1 MPQGPLKYGIRW
13 DSAYTD
19 LDIELL
25 MVKNRGKF
33 QGEGN
38 GHYFH
43 YVAAMKLLWPD
54 LDFHRWTELAAK
66 ELTRKNHKIT
76 AFMGP
81 GSTGKTHEAAK
92 WGLIEYFADPEG
104 TCVLVSSTDIRGLKL
119 RIWGEIS
126 DLWQRA
132 IDRWPT
138 LKGHMLESRIAI
150 TTDAIEDGEFGD
162 RQIRDMRKAICG
174 IPCIQDKKYVGLA
187 KYHGIKQARLRLV
200 GDELALMGGAF
211 LKSIA
216 NLNNNADFQAVV
228 CFNPNDPLDPGGQV
242 AEPTDG
248 WQSHME
254 PEKTEVWD
262 CRFLKGRCINF
273 VGTDSPNF
281 DDPAQPN
288 RYPYLIGPKKI
299 EELVSAFG
307 KDSFEY
313 YSQGVGV
320 MKVGQLSHRVVTRDL
335 CRKNHALDL
344 PEWKD
349 TNRTRIYGLDAA
361 YGGDRCVGGW
371 AEFGEDP
378 DGKQIL
384 CFHRPR
390 IIHITTDDE
399 PENIIA
405 RGVKEDC
412 DGSEIVPE
420 NMFHDSTGR
429 GRLGTA
435 LSRVWSANTNPI
447 EFGGPATDRPVSLDI
462 YTTDKDT
469 RTRRLLLC
477 NEHYDRFVTE
487 LWFSVA
493 YAIEGGQIRGLP
505 EDVMDELCMRMW
517 KLKKGDK
524 KSVEPKSGTSENP
537 GMKER
542 TGRSPDLGDWAS
554 IVVEGARQRGF
565 QIARLGNNKVYTEGL
580 TWLTERANG
589 FRKLLKSKML
599 ATR

>member
-1 MPQGPLKYGIRW
+1 MIKYGLNW
-13 DSAYTD
+13 DANTTD
-19 LDIELL
+19 LDVELC
-25 MVKNRGKF
+25 MVRSGGKL
-33 QGEGN
+33 QGGGN
-38 GHYFH
+38 GLTFH
-43 YVAAMKLLWPD
+43 YKAAMALLWPE
-54 LDFHRWTELAAK
+54 LDFHRWSDLAAT
-66 ELTRKNHKIT
+66 ELTRPHHKIT
-76 AFMGP
+76 SFMGP

-92 WGLIEYFADPEG
+92 WGLIEYFADPEN

-126 DLWQRA
+126 DLWQKA
-132 IDRWPT
+132 IDRWT
-138 LKGHMLESRIAI
+138 NLAGHMLESRIAI
-150 TTDAIEDGEFGD
+150 TTDAIDDGDFSD
-162 RQIRDMRKAICG
+162 RQVRDMRKAICG

-187 KYHGIKQARLRLV
+187 KYHGIKQKRLRLV

-216 NLNNNADFQAVV
+216 NLNNNADFQAAV

-242 AEPTDG
+242 AEPVDG

-254 PEKTEVWD
+254 PTKTEVWD
-262 CRFLKGRCINF
+262 TRFLNGRCINF

-281 DDPAQPN
+281 DDPTQPN

-299 EELVSAFG
+299 EELISAFG

-335 CRKNHALDL
+335 CRKSRALDQ
-344 PEWKD
+344 PEWK
-349 TNRTRIYGLDAA
+349 NSSRTRIYALDSA

-371 AEFGEDP
+371 GEFGEDP

-384 CFHRPR
+384 RLHRPR
-390 IIHITTDDE
+390 IIHITTDDD

-412 DGSEIVPE
+412 EREEIPPE

-435 LSRVWSANTNPI
+435 LSRIWSPQTNPI
-447 EFGGPATDRPVSLDI
+447 EFGGAATERPVSLDI
-462 YTTDKDT
+462 YINDPIT
-469 RTRRLLLC
+469 RERRLKRC
-477 NEHYDRFVTE
+477 NEQYDRFVTE

-493 YAIEGGQIRGLP
+493 YAIEGGQIRGLT

-517 KLKKGDK
+517 KNKKNDR
-524 KSVEPKSGTSENP
+524 KSVEPKTGTAENP

-542 TGRSPDLGDWAS
+542 TGRSPDLGDWCA
-554 IVVEGARQRGF
+554 ILVEGARQRGF
-565 QIARLGNNKVYTEGL
+565 QIARLGSHTTYTEGL
-580 TWLTERANG
+580 SWLTERANG
-589 FRKLLKSKML
+589 FKKLIKSKML

>member
-1 MPQGPLKYGIRW
+1 MLKYGITW
-13 DSAYTD
+13 DKSFTE
-19 LDIELL
+19 LDIELW
-25 MVKNRGKF
+25 MVKCRGVFK
-33 QGEGN
+33 EKGN
-38 GHYFH
+38 GHTFH
-43 YVAAMKLLWPD
+43 YQRAMSLLWPE
-54 LDFHRWTELAAK
+54 LDCHRWSDLSAK
-66 ELTRKNHKIT
+66 ELTRIGHKIT
-76 AFMGP
+76 SFMGP
-81 GSTGKTHEAAK
+81 GSTAKTHEAAK
-92 WGLIEYFADPEG
+92 WGLIEYFADPEN

-126 DLWQRA
+126 DLWQKA
-132 IDRWPT
+132 INRHT
-138 LKGHMLESRIAI
+138 HLAGHMLESRIAI
-150 TTDAIEDGEFGD
+150 TTDDIADGDLGD
-162 RQIRDMRKAICG
+162 RQVRDMRKAICG

-187 KYHGIKQARLRLV
+187 KYHGIKQKRLRLV

-242 AEPTDG
+242 AEPVDG

-254 PEKTEVWD
+254 PTKTDVWD
-262 CRFLKGRCINF
+262 TRFLNGRCINF

-299 EELVSAFG
+299 EELISAFG

-335 CRKNHALDL
+335 CRRNHALDA
-344 PEWKD
+344 PEWKN
-349 TNRTRIYGLDAA
+349 TQRTRIYGLDSA

-371 AEFGEDP
+371 AEFGLDP

-384 CFHRPR
+384 CFHKPR
-390 IIHITTDDE
+390 IIHITTDDD
-399 PENIIA
+399 PENIIS

-412 DGSEIVPE
+412 ESNEITPE

-435 LSRVWSANTNPI
+435 LARIWSPNTNPV
-447 EFGGPATDRPVSLDI
+447 EFGGSATDRPVSLDI
-462 YTTDKDT
+462 FTNDPIT
-469 RTRRLLLC
+469 RERRLLLC
-477 NEHYDRFVTE
+477 KEHYDRFVTE

-524 KSVEPKSGTSENP
+524 KSVEPKSGTAESP

-542 TGRSPDLGDWAS
+542 TGRSPDLGDWAA
-554 IVVEGARQRGF
+554 IVVEGARRRGF
-565 QIARLGNNKVYTEGL
+565 MIARLGNSEASTVGL
-580 TWLTERANG
+580 SWLTERAAG
-589 FRKLLKSKML
+589 FRNLIKSKQL
-599 ATR
+599 VTR

>member
-1 MPQGPLKYGIRW
+1 MIKYGIEW
-13 DSAYTD
+13 PNHATPV
-19 LDIELL
+19 DIELA
-25 MVKNRGKF
+25 MVRNRGIVN
-33 QGEGN
+33 GHGN
-38 GHYFH
+38 GHTFH
-43 YVAAMKLLWPD
+43 YKEAVRLLWPE
-54 LDFHRWTELAAK
+54 LDSHRWSELAAK
-66 ELTRKNHKIT
+66 ELTRNGHKIT
-76 AFMGP
+76 SFMGP
-81 GSTGKTHEAAK
+81 GSTAKTHEAAK
-92 WGLIEYFADPEG
+92 WGLVEYFADPEN

-126 DLWQRA
+126 DLWQKA
-132 IDRWPT
+132 IDRYPN
-138 LKGHMLESRIAI
+138 LAGHMMESRISI
-150 TTDAIEDGEFGD
+150 TTDSLEDVELGD
-162 RQIRDMRKAICG
+162 RQIRDMRKAING

-187 KYHGIKQARLRLV
+187 KYHGIKQKRLRLV

-242 AEPTDG
+242 AEPADG

-254 PEKTEVWD
+254 PTKTEVWD
-262 CRFLKGRCINF
+262 TRFLNGRCINF

-281 DDPAQPN
+281 DDPNQPN

-299 EELVSAFG
+299 SELISAFG

-335 CRKNHALDL
+335 CRKNHALDQ
-344 PEWKD
+344 PEWKS
-349 TNRTRIYGLDAA
+349 TSRTRIYALDAA

-371 AEFGEDP
+371 GEFGEDP
-378 DGKQIL
+378 DGKMIL
-384 CFHRPR
+384 CLHRPN
-390 IIHITTDDE
+390 IIHITTDDD

-405 RGVKEDC
+405 RAVKDQCEVA
-412 DGSEIVPE
+412 EIPPE

-435 LSRVWSANTNPI
+435 LSRLWSPNTNPI
-447 EFGGPATDRPVSLDI
+447 EFGGPATQRPASKDVYL
-462 YTTDKDT
+462 TDPNT
-469 RTRRLLLC
+469 RERRLKRC
-477 NEHYDRFVTE
+477 DEAFDRFVTE
-487 LWFSVA
+487 LWWSIA

-517 KLKKGDK
+517 KLKSRDR
-524 KSVEPKSGTSENP
+524 KSVEPKSGTAENP

-542 TGRSPDLGDWAS
+542 TGRSPDLGDWFA
-554 IVVEGARQRGF
+554 VLLEGARQRGF
-565 QIARLGNNKVYTEGL
+565 EIARLGNGKTYTEGL
-580 TWLTERANG
+580 NWLTERATG
-589 FRKLLKSKML
+589 FRNLLKSKML
-599 ATR
+599 ETR